1 MIDDLLQIAE
11 DLATRESGRPKHT
24 SLRRAVSTAYYALF
38 HAIAE
43 RCAATLITY
52 GGSDWETYT
61 LVYRALD
68 HATVKKVLSQDP
80 SGKVF
85 GLQIASIG
93 AVFLQLQEA
102 RITADYDP
110 GPFDYGKSEVLE
122 LIAQAR
128 NASQLMRALPEETSR
143 RLAAH
148 FIAKRR

>member
-11 DLATRESGRPKHT
+11 DLARRDSGKPKHT
-24 SLRRAVSTAYYALF
+24 SLRRSVSTAYYALF
-38 HAIAE
+38 HAVAE
-43 RCAATLITY
+43 RCAATLITF
-52 GGSDWETYT
+52 GGSDWDTYT

-68 HATVKKVLSQDP
+68 HATVKRVLRDDP
-80 SGKVF
+80 LGKVF
-85 GLQIASIG
+85 GSQIASIG

-110 GPFDYGKSEVLE
+110 RPFGYGKSEVLE

-128 NASQLMRALPEETSR
+128 NASQQMRALPEKESR